1 MTEILESDKLKVKHQ
16 ILHLLKLHGP
26 QTAAA
31 LAAQL
36 QVSAMAVRQH
46 LQTLQADHL
55 VTYQEERRP
64 VGRPIKQWQLTEKAA
79 KRFPD
84 NHAELLVNV
93 LQGVEQLFGQDGLEA
108 LLAKRTQQ
116 QIGTY
121 EAQLAT
127 AEAQEELQ
135 NQWQEKV
142 KTIAQIRSQEGY
154 MAEVVQESEQALL
167 LIENHCAIHAAA
179 KTCSQVCASE
189 LEVFSAL
196 LGEDIKIER
205 VEHLIAGDRR
215 CAYRIAAAKSANSTQ
230 EES

>member
-1 MTEILESDKLKVKHQ
+1 MTELLESDKLKVKNQ

-36 QVSAMAVRQH
+36 QVSAMAIRQH

-93 LQGVEQLFGQDGLEA
+93 LQGVEQLFGQDGLDA

-116 QIGTY
+116 QIDSY
-121 EAQLAT
+121 AAQLPA
-127 AEAQEELQ
+127 APED
-135 NQWQEKV
+135 NWQTCV
-142 KTIAQIRSQEGY
+142 RTIAQLRAQEGY
-154 MAEVVQESEQALL
+154 MAEVVQLSETELL

-179 KTCSQVCASE
+179 RTCNQVCASE
-189 LEVFSAL
+189 LQVFSAL
-196 LGEDIKIER
+196 LGPDVTIER
-205 VEHLIAGDRR
+205 VEHMIQGDRR
-215 CAYRIAAAKSANSTQ
+215 CAYRISPLNQ
-230 EES
+230 LNQ

>member
-1 MTEILESDKLKVKHQ
+1 MTDLLESDKLKVKNQ
-16 ILHLLKLHGP
+16 ILHLLKLHGA

-31 LAAQL
+31 LAARL

-46 LQTLQADHL
+46 LQTLQADNL

-93 LQGVEQLFGQDGLEA
+93 LQGVEQLFGQDGLDA

-116 QIGTY
+116 QIDNY
-121 EAQLAT
+121 AAQLPD
-127 AEAQEELQ
+127 ES
-135 NQWQEKV
+135 WQARV
-142 KTIAQIRSQEGY
+142 KTIAQLRAQEGY
-154 MAEVVQESEQALL
+154 MAEVIQESETELL

-179 KTCSQVCASE
+179 RTCNQVCTSE
-189 LEVFSAL
+189 LAVFTAL
-196 LGEDIKIER
+196 LGSDVKIER

-215 CAYRIAAAKSANSTQ
+215 CAYRISPT
-230 EES
+230 E

>member
-1 MTEILESDKLKVKHQ
+1 MTELLESDKLKAKNQ

-26 QTAAA
+26 QTAAV

-36 QVSAMAVRQH
+36 QVSAMAIRQH
-46 LQTLQADHL
+46 LQTLQADNL

-93 LQGVEQLFGQDGLEA
+93 LQGVEQLFGQDGLDA

-116 QIGTY
+116 QIDNY
-121 EAQLAT
+121 QAQLP
-127 AEAQEELQ
+127 EDGWQAQ
-135 NQWQEKV
+135 V
-142 KTIAQIRSQEGY
+142 KTIAQLRAQEGY
-154 MAEVVQESEQALL
+154 MAEVVQEAEDAVL
-167 LIENHCAIHAAA
+167 LIENHCAIHSAAR
-179 KTCSQVCASE
+179 TCSQVCASE
-189 LEVFSAL
+189 LQVFSAL
-196 LGEDIKIER
+196 LGSDVKIER

-215 CAYRIAAAKSANSTQ
+215 CAYRISSA
-230 EES
+230 E

>member
-1 MTEILESDKLKVKHQ
+1 MTELLESDKLKAKNQ

-26 QTAAA
+26 QTAAV

-36 QVSAMAVRQH
+36 QVSAMAIRQH
-46 LQTLQADHL
+46 LQTLQADNL

-93 LQGVEQLFGQDGLEA
+93 LQGVEQLFGQDGLDA

-116 QIGTY
+116 QIDNY
-121 EAQLAT
+121 QAQLP
-127 AEAQEELQ
+127 EDGWQAQ
-135 NQWQEKV
+135 V
-142 KTIAQIRSQEGY
+142 KTIAQLRAQEGY
-154 MAEVVQESEQALL
+154 MAEVVQEAEDAVL
-167 LIENHCAIHAAA
+167 LIENHCAIHSAAR
-179 KTCSQVCASE
+179 TCSQICASE
-189 LEVFSAL
+189 LQVFSAL
-196 LGEDIKIER
+196 LGSDVKIER

-215 CAYRIAAAKSANSTQ
+215 CAYRISSA
-230 EES
+230 E

>member
-1 MTEILESDKLKVKHQ
+1 MTELLESDKLKAKNQ

-26 QTAAA
+26 QTAAV

-36 QVSAMAVRQH
+36 QVSAMAIRQH
-46 LQTLQADHL
+46 LQTLQADNL

-93 LQGVEQLFGQDGLEA
+93 LQGVEQLFGQDGLDA

-116 QIGTY
+116 QIDNY
-121 EAQLAT
+121 QAQLP
-127 AEAQEELQ
+127 EDGWQAQ
-135 NQWQEKV
+135 V
-142 KTIAQIRSQEGY
+142 KTIAQLRAQEGY
-154 MAEVVQESEQALL
+154 MAEVVQEAEDAVL
-167 LIENHCAIHAAA
+167 LIENHCAIHSAAR
-179 KTCSQVCASE
+179 TCSQICASE
-189 LEVFSAL
+189 LQVFSAL
-196 LGEDIKIER
+196 LGPDVKIER

-215 CAYRIAAAKSANSTQ
+215 CAYRISSA
-230 EES
+230 E